1 MKRIL
6 AILLAVVCCC
16 NVVMAGAID
25 DQLNSCYAITSY
37 ASGTTVNE
45 LQTVKFGRYPQKDI
59 TGNSV
64 EDIEWIVLEKKNGE
78 ALLLSKYQLDCQPY
92 HNTKDVV
99 DYKDSFIR
107 LFLNNA
113 FYNFAFNDIEKGMIV
128 DSANENKNREGKS
141 SEVTVDKVFLL
152 STDECV
158 KYFEMYG
165 DYTGFTYKN
174 KKSASQ
180 GTKYAKNKDL
190 SIDEDGDWFKG
201 NSDWWLR
208 TDLSKNKKYAIGTT
222 IGVMGE
228 VEDKNGDTNMAVH
241 GIRPA
246 IRVKFNQITM
256 QDNINSAL
264 GVAGDVVGKAVD
276 VTDDLGIT
284 NDIIKD
290 GAKTV
295 VDNVAPKI
303 AGKVINGAID
313 KYGDNII
320 DKIRGNK

>member
-37 ASGTTVNE
+37 ASGTIVNE

-99 DYKDSFIR
+99 DYKNSFIR

-113 FYNFAFNDIEKGMIV
+113 FYNFAFNDVEKSVIS
-128 DSANENKNREGKS
+128 DSVNENKNREGKR
-141 SEVTVDKVFLL
+141 SEATIDKVFLL
-152 STDECV
+152 SEDECV

-165 DYTGFTYKN
+165 DYKGLKYQN

-201 NSDWWLR
+201 NSCYWLR
-208 TDLSKNKKYAIGTT
+208 TDLSNFKKDIVGTT
-222 IGVMGE
+222 IGIVGDVGE
-228 VEDKNGDTNMAVH
+228 KTCDTSMAVH

-246 IRVKFNQITM
+246 VRIKFNQITM

-264 GVAGDVVGKAVD
+264 GVAGDVVGKAVG

-313 KYGDNII
+313 KFGDNII